1 LDGLEIASTG
11 NFTGYV
17 LGDLFMPKPTFIGGM
32 MILRPM

>member
-1 LDGLEIASTG
+1 LDGLEIASAG